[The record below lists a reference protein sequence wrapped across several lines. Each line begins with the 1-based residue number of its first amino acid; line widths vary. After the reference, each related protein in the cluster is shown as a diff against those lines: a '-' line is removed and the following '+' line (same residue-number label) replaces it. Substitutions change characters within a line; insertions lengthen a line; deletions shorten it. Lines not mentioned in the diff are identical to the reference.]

1 MNNASMTVPT
11 TITVDRETRDRLV
24 AAKMEGGYPS
34 LDALLR
40 ELLVAYRRA
49 RLREASDLMRRKMKE
64 KGLTLKDL
72 IR

>member
-1 MNNASMTVPT
+1 MFPYIVPT
-11 TITVDRETRDRLV
+11 TITVEKETRDRLV
-24 AAKMEGGYPS
+24 AAKLEGGYPS

-40 ELLVAYRRA
+40 DLLVEYRRA
-49 RLREASDLMRRKMKE
+49 QLRAASGLMRRKMKE

>member
-1 MNNASMTVPT
+1 MAVPT
-11 TITVDRETRDRLV
+11 TITVDKETRDRLV
-24 AAKMEGGYPS
+24 TAKMDGGYPS

-40 ELLVAYRRA
+40 DLLVVYRRA
-49 RLREASDLMRRKMKE
+49 RLREASELMRRKMKE

>member
-1 MNNASMTVPT
+1 MNSVSMAVPT
-11 TITVDRETRDRLV
+11 TITVDKETRDRLV
-24 AAKMEGGYPS
+24 TAKMDGGYPS

-40 ELLVAYRRA
+40 DLLVVYRRA
-49 RLREASDLMRRKMKE
+49 RLREASELMRRKMKE

>member
-1 MNNASMTVPT
+1 MTVPT

-49 RLREASDLMRRKMKE
+49 RLREASRLMRQRMQV